1 MDDIAEELGRSPELF
16 PYVLDL
22 PADGVLFTRLR
33 KTDFETA
40 SFLDARLITPQTAS
54 RMLPWPEVSAA
65 IDAARLAER
74 CGFIFHIGHVGST
87 LLSRLIGSHA
97 AVFSLREPEILRTLA
112 QLDGA
117 VAPSWRNGDFW
128 LLSMDLI
135 CTAIPRR
142 PVGRVMYGASS
153 KICVPVSLA
162 RKGPALG
169 AQAGEAKLREV
180 VVGGGGFGNFRRAT
194 QTPFNLVLEARA

>member
-40 SFLDARLITPQTAS
+40 SFLDARLITPAS

-65 IDAARLAER
+65 IDSARLAER
-74 CGFIFHIGHVGST
+74 CGFIFHIGHVGSA

-97 AVFSLREPEILRTLA
+97 AVFSLREPMILR
-112 QLDGA
+112 
-117 VAPSWRNGDFW
+117 P
-128 LLSMDLI
+128 
-135 CTAIPRR
+135 
-142 PVGRVMYGASS
+142 
-153 KICVPVSLA
+153 
-162 RKGPALG
+162 GPA
-169 AQAGEAKLREV
+169 
-180 VVGGGGFGNFRRAT
+180 
-194 QTPFNLVLEARA
+194 